1 MGFFLVL
8 AAGVVG
14 SVGEN
19 LWRVRGSVPTHPEPP
34 STD

>member
-1 MGFFLVL
+1 MVFFLVL

-14 SVGEN
+14 SVVEN
-19 LWRVRGSVPTHPEPP
+19 LWRVRGSAQTQPEPP